1 MAIFSRLLNRAQASV
16 DSAIDNAVNRVL
28 IAIPFL
34 IAAGFAT
41 AALAHRL
48 TREFG
53 METGNLMIAG
63 MFAVVGAILAGILR
77 TRSPASADDT
87 ASEPEA
93 LRSDAA
99 ESETGAAF
107 GDADR
112 ELMMAALTS
121 AAPIAIPAL
130 LRFVVRNLPLVL
142 AIFGALFVMT
152 RQSTDQ
158 PASDQTQPA

>member
-16 DSAIDNAVNRVL
+16 DTAIDHAVNRVL

-53 METGNLMIAG
+53 VETGNLMIAG
-63 MFAVVGAILAGILR
+63 MFAVVGLMLAVLLR
-77 TRSPASADDT
+77 TRTPQATDNA

-93 LRSDAA
+93 LRSDAS
-99 ESETGAAF
+99 ESEAGAAF

-152 RQSTDQ
+152 RQSDAD
-158 PASDQTQPA
+158 PAADQTQAA